1 MIRKN
6 YLHIIALIIVVI
18 LVVAFKHVTPS
29 VINIALKANAENT
42 GLSIA
47 QLMGRRIP
55 DLGLLNKDDLLFR
68 ELDHSIK
75 IKRVEHL
82 AADVLASDNIHQVD
96 FINSDCMCA
105 ISLGSFKSKDNQE
118 KVAEYHQSYGYKR
131 AAFTGV
137 KRNNFEVFNENLANH
152 VFFDM
157 KKHAPKTKGS
167 DLKYQHPINRELLA
181 QLIGERQDVTFVRDT
196 AHAYQ
201 PTAFGEVYHMVK
213 VDGHVAFI
221 IRILVDLSAAS
232 TTYNDAANKI
242 FWTGAGLLGLGFFY
256 PVLNQTFAPT
266 KQTPQRPAPSQQASS
281 KKRSISRIEIFSIV
295 GLTVIVLILSLSNPL
310 AGIGDIIPIDKVKH
324 AMAYA
329 ALGFVALYGRKT
341 AKSSFLV
348 VITLLAFSIAV
359 ELLQPLFGRAADE
372 LDFVANVVGV
382 SIACCALL
390 IIKHFDSPEPAGTKI
405 NLDAELR

>member
-1 MIRKN
+1 MKKN
-6 YLHIIALIIVVI
+6 YIHAFALVIVVF
-18 LVVAFKHVTPS
+18 LVVAFKYAAPS
-29 VINIALKANAENT
+29 VINVALKANAENT

-75 IKRVEHL
+75 MKRVEHL

-105 ISLGSFKSKDNQE
+105 ISLGSFKSKDRQ
-118 KVAEYHQSYGYKR
+118 KQVAEYHQIYGYKR

-137 KRNNFEVFNENLANH
+137 KRTNFKVFNENIANH

-157 KKHAPKTKGS
+157 KKHTPKTKGS
-167 DLKYQHPINRELLA
+167 DLKYQYPINHELLA
-181 QLIGERQDVTFVRDT
+181 QLISERQDATLVTDT

-201 PTAFGEVYHMVK
+201 PAAFGEVYHMVQ

-232 TTYNDAANKI
+232 TTYKDAANNI

-256 PVLNQTFAPT
+256 PVLSQNFAPI
-266 KQTPQRPAPSQQASS
+266 KQAPQKPAPSKQVLG
-281 KKRSISRIEIFSIV
+281 KKRSIGRVEIFSILS
-295 GLTVIVLILSLSNPL
+295 LTAIVLILSLSNPL
-310 AGIGDIIPIDKVKH
+310 SGIGDIIPIDKIKH

-341 AKSSFLV
+341 TKSSFLT
-348 VITLLAFSIAV
+348 VIALLAFSIAV
-359 ELLQPLFGRAADE
+359 ELTQPLFGRAADE
-372 LDFVANVVGV
+372 LDFVANVVGI

-390 IIKHFDSPEPAGTKI
+390 IIRHSVALNQQERQSILKP
-405 NLDAELR
+405 N

>member
-1 MIRKN
+1 MRKN
-6 YLHIIALIIVVI
+6 YIHVIALIIVVF
-18 LVVAFKHVTPS
+18 LVVAFKYAAPS
-29 VINIALKANAENT
+29 VINTALKANAEDT

-75 IKRVEHL
+75 MKRVEHL

-105 ISLGSFKSKDNQE
+105 ISLGSFKSKDKQ
-118 KVAEYHQSYGYKR
+118 KQVAEYHQSYGYKR

-137 KRNNFEVFNENLANH
+137 KRNNFKVFNENLANH

-157 KKHAPKTKGS
+157 KKHKPMTKGS
-167 DLKYQHPINRELLA
+167 HLKYQHPINRELLA
-181 QLIGERQDVTFVRDT
+181 QLISERQDVTFVTDT

-201 PTAFGEVYHMVK
+201 PATFGEVYHMVK

-232 TTYNDAANKI
+232 TTYNDAADKI

-256 PVLNQTFAPT
+256 PVLNQAFAPSN
-266 KQTPQRPAPSQQASS
+266 QAPSKRTLG
-281 KKRSISRIEIFSIV
+281 KKRSIGLVEIFSIV
-295 GLTVIVLILSLSNPL
+295 SLTAIVLILSLSNPL
-310 AGIGDIIPIDKVKH
+310 SGIGDIIPIDKVKH

-341 AKSSFLV
+341 TMSSFLTV
-348 VITLLAFSIAV
+348 FALLGFSLAV
-359 ELLQPLFGRAADE
+359 ELVQPFFGRAADE
-372 LDFVANVVGV
+372 LDLVANIAGI

-390 IIKHFDSPEPAGTKI
+390 IIRHFDSPEPPRATVK
-405 NLDAELR
+405 LDA

>member
-1 MIRKN
+1 MRKN
-6 YLHIIALIIVVI
+6 YIHVIALFIVVF
-18 LVVAFKHVTPS
+18 LVVAFKYAAPS
-29 VINIALKANAENT
+29 AINVALKANAENT

-75 IKRVEHL
+75 MKRVEHL
-82 AADVLASDNIHQVD
+82 AADVLASDNIYQVD

-137 KRNNFEVFNENLANH
+137 KRTNFKVFNEKMANH

-167 DLKYQHPINRELLA
+167 HLKYQLPIDRKLLA
-181 QLIGERQDVTFVRDT
+181 QLINEQQDVTFVKDT
-196 AHAYQ
+196 AHPHQ
-201 PTAFGEVYHMVK
+201 PSAFGEVYHMVK
-213 VDGHVAFI
+213 VDDHVAYI

-232 TTYNDAANKI
+232 TTYNDAANKT
-242 FWTGAGLLGLGFFY
+242 FWIGAGLLGLGFFY
-256 PVLNQTFAPT
+256 PVLSRTFVQTQPALKRPT
-266 KQTPQRPAPSQQASS
+266 LSKQPSG
-281 KKRSISRIEIFSIV
+281 KKRSINRLEVFAIV
-295 GLTVIVLILSLSNPL
+295 GLAAIVLILSLSNPL
-310 AGIGDIIPIDKVKH
+310 SGIGDIIPIDKIKH

-341 AKSSFLV
+341 AKSSFLA
-348 VITLLAFSIAV
+348 VIALLGFSIAV
-359 ELLQPLFGRAADE
+359 ELLQPLFGRSADE
-372 LDFVANVVGV
+372 LDFVANVAGL

-390 IIKHFDSPEPAGTKI
+390 IIRHFDSPQPAGTPA
-405 NLDAELR
+405 NLDA